1 MKLAEEITG
10 EERPA
15 DWKYK
20 VLESWLA
27 DEERKDDPA
36 VIEQLTNLKKKE
48 NGK

>member
-15 DWKYK
+15 GWKYK
-20 VLESWLA
+20 VLEAWLS
-27 DEERKDDPA
+27 DEDRKNDEG
-36 VIEQLTNLKKKE
+36 VIEQLANLKKKE